1 LAGQPLLLRE
11 IPALSNTLSSKNHV
25 REAEA
30 LDTVLALA
38 IQSPEFGGLGF
49 QPGQELNPQEEAKVL
64 FLISAWLES
73 INSADRSKQ
82 PLKMLDARPKGRRG
96 MTVGEKIFA
105 AHDIERKGEVK
116 PGDMIRVDVDWI
128 MASELTWSVSQLLYP
143 GKNN

>member
-1 LAGQPLLLRE
+1 
-11 IPALSNTLSSKNHV
+11 V

-30 LDTVLALA
+30 LDIVLALA
-38 IQSPEFGGLGF
+38 IQYPDFGGLGF
-49 QPGQELNPQEEAKVL
+49 QPEQELNPCEEAKVL

-96 MTVGEKIFA
+96 MTVGEKTFS
-105 AHDIERKGEVK
+105 AHDIARKGEVK

-128 MASELTWSVSQLLYP
+128 MASELTWSVSQFLHP
-143 GKNN
+143 GKLIDICRE